1 MFSSESFI
9 VKFFNIKILK
19 IVVFFLVHDER

>member
-19 IVVFFLVHDER
+19 IVVFFLVYDER